1 MYPPQEIFAGLSISQ
16 TGSFA
21 RQGRQ
26 ALDGIRLWQSYAN
39 AQGGLALGSGEK
51 RLVRLVCYD
60 DQSRTPLARQNVLR
74 LLREDCVD
82 LLLGPYSSGLTLAV
96 APLSEEH
103 KKILWNHG
111 GSSDEISHRG
121 YRYIVSAPSPAS
133 DYLRELP
140 RWLAKHAP
148 KLRRVCILRSSRG
161 TFASQVARGLAEAI
175 PKVGIH
181 SLDVVPMDLP
191 QVDAET
197 VVQKL
202 HALRPEVAVLAGR
215 FEDEVR
221 LLRSH
226 HLWPNTVQQVIA
238 VAAGVNAFFQELNQ
252 SAEGVIGPSQWEPG
266 AHFRPVVGPDS
277 GWFVS
282 NFQERFGRLPDYTA
296 VGGFAI
302 GLLLSECVRRVSS
315 LEDERLRAVA
325 AELDFNTF
333 YGRFRLDPATGRQ
346 IGHRILLTRWQQGRK
361 VVLREDEP
369 LDT

>member
-1 MYPPQEIFAGLSISQ
+1 MHPPQEIVAGLSISQ

-26 ALDGIRLWQSYAN
+26 ALDGIRLWQSYIN

-51 RLVRLVCYD
+51 RPVRLVCYD
-60 DQSRTPLARQNVLR
+60 DQSRTPLAQQNVLR
-74 LLREDCVD
+74 LLREDYVD

-96 APLSEEH
+96 APLAQEH

-111 GSSDEISHRG
+111 GSSDEISGRG
-121 YRYIVSAPSPAS
+121 YRYVVNAPGPAS

-148 KLRRVCILRSSRG
+148 KLRRVCILHSSRG
-161 TFASQVARGLAEAI
+161 TFASQVARGFAEAI
-175 PKVGIH
+175 STVGVH
-181 SLDVVPMDLP
+181 SLDVAPMDLP
-191 QVDAET
+191 RVDAET

-221 LLRSH
+221 LLRSR

-252 SAEGVIGPSQWEPG
+252 GAEGVIGPSQWEPG
-266 AHFRPVVGPDS
+266 AHFRQILGQDAN
-277 GWFVS
+277 WFVS
-282 NFQERFGRLPDYTA
+282 NFQEWFGQLPDYTA
-296 VGGFAI
+296 AGGFAI
-302 GLLLSECVRRVSS
+302 GLLLSECVCRAGS

-346 IGHRILLTRWQQGRK
+346 IGHLMLLTQWQQGRK
-361 VVLREDEP
+361 VVLREDES
-369 LDT
+369 LDA